1 MNMKFKKGHWLVK
14 PFIKPLYAVGWF
26 RTRRE
31 GDQVELVVPG
41 QKVGGRQDTMGAA
54 LTVRLDSPMEGVVR
68 VTITHFAGAARK
80 KPDFELLRGKTQVE
94 IVEDAEALSY
104 RSGLM
109 EARVNKKHGAW
120 GIEYRYDGRLLTST
134 GFRGMAYFLDEKT
147 GAGYVQEALE
157 LSVGELVYGLGERFT
172 PFTRNGQEVEI
183 WNEDGGANSE
193 LAYKNV
199 PFYLT
204 SRGYGVFVDEP
215 GDVAFEV
222 GSENVG
228 RVQFAL
234 KGETLS
240 YCVIGGR
247 DPKDALMRYV
257 ALTGRPALPP
267 AWSMGLWLSTS
278 FTTDYDE
285 KTVLSFVEGMAERN
299 LPLSVFH
306 FDCGWMKSFR
316 WCDFEWDTDVFPDPQ
331 GLLKKLHERGLK
343 VCVWINSYIGQ
354 DSPLFREGMEH
365 GYLVKRTD
373 GSVWQT
379 DLWQAGMGMVDF
391 TNPGAWAWYQSKLKK
406 LLDQGVDC
414 FKTDFGERIPVKDI
428 AWHDGSDPVR
438 MHNYYTLLYNRCV
451 FELLEEERGKGDA
464 VVFARSSSAGGQ
476 QMPVHWGGDN
486 FATYNSMADTLR
498 AGLSLAASGFG
509 FWSHDISGF
518 EDTAPADVYKRWC
531 AFGLLSSHSRLH
543 GSRSYRVP
551 WLFDEEAVDVLRF
564 FTRLKCRLM
573 PYLYQKA
580 VEAHEAGVPMLRPMF
595 LEFPDDPAVRTLDRQ
610 YMLGG
615 SLLVAPVFSEDGT
628 VEYYLP
634 DGVWTNLLDGKTR
647 EGGRWFR
654 DECDFFQ
661 LPLWVREN
669 TLLPVGCVDDSPVYE
684 YAKGVTLRAYRIT
697 DGASIVIPNADGK
710 PAATATARRV
720 GGEVIVT
727 ASSGL
732 DYTVEVIE

>member
-1 MNMKFKKGHWLVK
+1 MKFKKGHWMVR
-14 PFIKPLYAVGWF
+14 PFVRPLYAAECF
-26 RTRRE
+26 RARRG
-31 GDQVELVVPG
+31 GDEVELLLPG
-41 QKVGGRQDTMGAA
+41 QKVDGRQDTMGPA
-54 LTVRLDSPMEGVVR
+54 LTVRLSAPMQGVIQVA
-68 VTITHFAGAARK
+68 IFHHAGAAPK
-80 KPDFELLRGKTQVE
+80 SPDFELFQGGAAGSVE
-94 IVEDAEALSY
+94 EDGDFLYY
-104 RSGLM
+104 RSGRL
-109 EARVNKKHGAW
+109 EARVSKKKGAW
-120 GIEYRYDGRLLTST
+120 GIEYRYDGRYLTST
-134 GFRGMAYFLDEKT
+134 GFRGMAYFYDEK
-147 GAGYVQEALE
+147 ADKGYVQEALE
-157 LSVGELVYGLGERFT
+157 LSVGERVYGLGERFT
-172 PFTRNGQEVEI
+172 PFVRNGQVVEI

-204 SRGYGVFVDEP
+204 SRGYGVFVNEP

-234 KGETLS
+234 EGESLR
-240 YCVIGGR
+240 YCVIGGQ
-247 DPKDALMRYV
+247 DPKDALTRYV
-257 ALTGRPALPP
+257 RLTGMPALPP

-278 FTTDYDE
+278 FTTDYDAQ
-285 KTVLSFVEGMAERN
+285 TVLSFVQGMADRS
-299 LPLSVFH
+299 LPMSVFH
-306 FDCGWMKSFR
+306 FDCGWMQSFR
-316 WCDFEWDTDVFPDPQ
+316 WCDFEWDRDVFPDPE
-331 GLLKKLHERGLK
+331 GLLKKLRDRGLR
-343 VCVWINSYIGQ
+343 VCVWINPYIAQ
-354 DSPLFREGMEH
+354 DSPLFREGQAA

-391 TNPGAWAWYQSKLKK
+391 SNPGAWAWYQEKLGR

-428 AWHDGSDPVR
+428 AWHDGGDPVR

-451 FELLEEERGKGDA
+451 FELLEKKRGMGEA

-486 FATYNSMADTLR
+486 FATYASMAETLR

-564 FTRLKCRLM
+564 FTHLKCRLM

-580 VEAHEAGVPMLRPMF
+580 VEAHETGVPVMRPMF
-595 LEFPDDPAVRTLDRQ
+595 LEFPSDPACEYLDRQ
-610 YMLGG
+610 YMLGE
-615 SLLVAPVFSEDGT
+615 SLLVAPVFREDG
-628 VEYYLP
+628 VVDYYLP
-634 DGVWTNLLDGKTR
+634 EGVWTNLLDGSVR
-647 EGGRWFR
+647 EGGKWYR

-661 LPLWVREN
+661 LPLWVKEN
-669 TLLPVGCVDDSPVYE
+669 TLLPVGPVDDQPVYD
-684 YAKGVTLRAYRIT
+684 YSKGLTLRAYRIA
-697 DGASIVIPNADGK
+697 DGADITIPDAAGK
-710 PAATATARRV
+710 PTATASARRV
-720 GGEVIVT
+720 GGEVYME
-727 ASSGL
+727 ASPGL
-732 DYTVEVIE
+732 DYTLEVIE

>member
-1 MNMKFKKGHWLVK
+1 MKFKKGHWLVK
-14 PFIKPLYAVGWF
+14 PFVRPLYAAECF
-26 RTRRE
+26 RARRE
-31 GDQVELVVPG
+31 GDEVELLLPG
-41 QKVGGRQDTMGAA
+41 QKVNGRQDTMGPA
-54 LTVRLDSPMEGVVR
+54 LTVRLSAPMEGVIQVA
-68 VTITHFAGAARK
+68 ITHHAGAAPK
-80 KPDFELLRGKTQVE
+80 SPDFELFPGGAAVSVE
-94 IVEDAEALSY
+94 EDGDFLYY
-104 RSGLM
+104 RSGPL
-109 EARVNKKHGAW
+109 EARVSKKKGAW
-120 GIEYRYDGRLLTST
+120 GIEYRYDGRYLTST
-134 GFRGMAYFLDEKT
+134 GFRGMGYFYDEK
-147 GAGYVQEALE
+147 AEKGYVQEALE
-157 LSVGELVYGLGERFT
+157 LSVGERVYGLGERFT
-172 PFTRNGQEVEI
+172 PFVRNGQVVEI

-204 SRGYGVFVDEP
+204 SRGYGVFVNEP

-234 KGETLS
+234 EGETLR
-240 YCVIGGR
+240 YCVIGGQ
-247 DPKDALMRYV
+247 DPKDALTRYV
-257 ALTGRPALPP
+257 RLTGMPALPP

-285 KTVLSFVEGMAERN
+285 KTVLSFVQGMADRS
-299 LPLSVFH
+299 LPMSVFH
-306 FDCGWMKSFR
+306 FDCGWMQSFR
-316 WCDFEWDTDVFPDPQ
+316 WCDFEWDRDVFPDPE
-331 GLLKKLHERGLK
+331 GLLKKLHDRGLR
-343 VCVWINSYIGQ
+343 VCVWINPYIGQ
-354 DSPLFREGMEH
+354 YSPLFREGQAA
-365 GYLVKRTD
+365 GYLVKKTD

-391 TNPGAWAWYQSKLKK
+391 TNPEAWAWYQQKLGR

-428 AWHDGSDPVR
+428 AWHDGGDPVR

-451 FELLEEERGKGDA
+451 FELLEKKRGMGEA

-486 FATYNSMADTLR
+486 FATYASMAETLR

-564 FTRLKCRLM
+564 FTHLKCRLM

-580 VEAHEAGVPMLRPMF
+580 VEAHETGVPVMRPMF
-595 LEFPDDPAVRTLDRQ
+595 LEFPGDPACEYLDRQ
-610 YMLGG
+610 YMLGE
-615 SLLVAPVFSEDGT
+615 SLLVAPVFREDG
-628 VEYYLP
+628 VVDYYLP
-634 DGVWTNLLDGKTR
+634 EGVWTNLLDGSVR
-647 EGGRWFR
+647 EGGKWYR

-661 LPLWVREN
+661 LPLWAKEN
-669 TLLPVGCVDDSPVYE
+669 TLLPVGPVDDQPVYD
-684 YAKGVTLRAYRIT
+684 YSKGLTFRAYRISDGT
-697 DGASIVIPNADGK
+697 DITIPDAMGK
-710 PAATATARRV
+710 PAATASARRV
-720 GGEVIVT
+720 GGEVYVE
-727 ASSGL
+727 ASPEL
-732 DYTVEVIE
+732 DYTLEVIE

>member
-1 MNMKFKKGHWLVK
+1 MKFKNGHWLVK
-14 PFIKPLYAVGWF
+14 PFVRPLYAAECF
-26 RTRRE
+26 RARRE
-31 GDQVELVVPG
+31 GDEVELLLPG
-41 QKVGGRQDTMGAA
+41 QKVNGRQDTMGPA
-54 LTVRLDSPMEGVVR
+54 LTVRLSSPFEGVIQVA
-68 VTITHFAGAARK
+68 VTHHAGAAPK
-80 KPDFELLRGKTQVE
+80 SPDFALCSAGAAVE
-94 IVEDAEALSY
+94 IEEDGDRLVY

-109 EARVNKKHGAW
+109 EARVSMKKGAW
-120 GIEYRYDGRLLTST
+120 GIEYRYGGRCLTGT
-134 GFRGMAYFLDEKT
+134 GFRGMAYFYDEKA
-147 GAGYVQEALE
+147 GKGYVQEALD
-157 LSVGELVYGLGERFT
+157 LSVGERVYGLGERFT
-172 PFTRNGQEVEI
+172 PFVRNGQVVEI

-199 PFYLT
+199 PFYLS
-204 SRGYGVFVDEP
+204 SRGYGVFVNEP

-234 KGETLS
+234 EGETLR
-240 YCVIGGR
+240 YMVIGGQ
-247 DPKDALMRYV
+247 DPKDALTRYV
-257 ALTGRPALPP
+257 RLTGMPALPP

-285 KTVLSFVEGMAERN
+285 KTVLSFVEGMADRS
-299 LPLSVFH
+299 LPMSVFH
-306 FDCGWMKSFR
+306 FDCGWMSSFR
-316 WCDFEWDTDVFPDPQ
+316 WCDYEWDRDVFPDPE
-331 GLLKKLHERGLK
+331 GLLKKLHDRGLR
-343 VCVWINSYIGQ
+343 VCVWINPYIAQ
-354 DSPLFREGMEH
+354 DSPLFREGREA
-365 GYLVKRTD
+365 GYLVKKTD
-373 GSVWQT
+373 GGVWQT
-379 DLWQAGMGMVDF
+379 DLWQAGMGLVDF
-391 TNPGAWAWYQSKLKK
+391 TNPGAWAWYQQKLQR

-414 FKTDFGERIPVKDI
+414 FKTDFGERIPARGI

-451 FELLEEERGKGDA
+451 FELLERARGKGEA

-486 FATYNSMADTLR
+486 FATYASMADTLR

-580 VEAHEAGVPMLRPMF
+580 AEAHETGVPLMRPMF
-595 LEFPDDPAVRTLDRQ
+595 LEFPDDPACEYLDRQ

-615 SLLVAPVFSEDGT
+615 SLLVAPVFREDG
-628 VEYYLP
+628 VVDYYLP
-634 DGVWTNLLDGKTR
+634 EGVWTNLLDGSVR
-647 EGGRWFR
+647 EGGKWTR
-654 DECDFFQ
+654 DVCDFFQ
-661 LPLWVREN
+661 LPLWVKEN
-669 TLLPVGCVDDSPVYE
+669 TLLPVGPVDDQPVYD
-684 YAKGVTLRAYRIT
+684 YTKGVTLRAYRIA
-697 DGASIVIPNADGK
+697 DGAAVTIPDIAGS
-710 PAATATARRV
+710 PAATASARRV
-720 GGEVIVT
+720 DGEVYVE
-727 ASSGL
+727 ASPGL
-732 DYTVEVIE
+732 DYTLEVIE